1 MGIVFWIVWGALA
14 GLLGFR
20 LVGDKDGQGCL
31 TNVVIGIG
39 GGMLGGS
46 LMSIATGEDLL
57 FSTSFPHLALS
68 FVSSVLGSALLI
80 WGLRAAGRRG

>member
-20 LVGDKDGQGCL
+20 LVGRAEGQGCL

-46 LMSIATGEDLL
+46 LMSIATGVDLL
-57 FSTSFPHLALS
+57 FSTALPHLALS
-68 FVSSVLGSALLI
+68 FASSVLGAALLI
-80 WGLRAAGRRG
+80 WGLRALGRRD